1 MNTGEL
7 KLLVRARFCAP
18 QYGLLWEVGNSTGFQ
33 CSRHVDALA
42 MSLWPGRGLDLIGM
56 ELKVSRTDW
65 VREMKNP
72 GKSEPI
78 LKFCNRWYLV
88 AAEASIVKPDE
99 LPETWGLMVP
109 KGKALAVVKEAP
121 KLKPEPV
128 TKDFLAAI
136 FRQSSLQ
143 SSDAGAYKAAHAAGW
158 EEGREYEREHLGRV
172 RKDETKEVERLRKVL
187 ADFREATGIELGNE
201 WAWDKT
207 AKNIGKAMRMVLDGK
222 HRRDLDELARVEE
235 SAKRAIEAVAVIRH
249 LFETE

>member
-1 MNTGEL
+1 MDTGEL

-18 QYGLLWEVGNSTGFQ
+18 QYGLLWEVGNSTGLK
-33 CSRHVDALA
+33 CSRHIDALA

-56 ELKVSRTDW
+56 ELKVSRGDW
-65 VREMKNP
+65 VKELKSP

-88 AAEASIVKPDE
+88 AAEASIVKPGE

-109 KGKALAVVKEAP
+109 RGKALAVVKEAP

-158 EEGREYEREHLGRV
+158 EEGREYARETFEREHRHAMKEL
-172 RKDETKEVERLRKVL
+172 ETMRAAL
-187 ADFREATGIELGNE
+187 ADFTKETGIDLRSGYMWNGEP
-201 WAWDKT
+201 K
-207 AKNIGKAMRMVLDGK
+207 KIGRAVRMVLDGK